1 MQNRTNGGSP
11 AKVLHHLA
19 TLVADFAYGI
29 DAGHAIRHGLAVPP
43 RRGRRAVAG
52 SAVRAAASSR

>member
-1 MQNRTNGGSP
+1 MQNRTNSGSL
-11 AKVLHHLA
+11 AKALRRIA

-43 RRGRRAVAG
+43 RRGRSDVAG
-52 SAVRAAASSR
+52 PVVRAASSR